1 MTPPGCRAITAILL
15 LIANFKII
23 RRGRRPRRPVQ
34 PCVIAKLTVYRRGG
48 FHIRPCNLAQS
59 PNCQEGSRP
68 IPTNQHKN
76 HPPKKPQRRTIP
88 RGVEDAAP
96 YTQPYKGCRGEHCS
110 PARVSRRSPPTH
122 QKFWHSTTPLGFLG
136 ASAWRRTTSAASL
149 LRKPARAVIRPAGAN
164 IARSP
169 VSLRSTVAPC
179 SQPRNPLGR
188 GSLPRNSETF
198 FASFFGH
205 KKGRFS
211 GSIPLKRESGRER
224 KPHTKNKLPILHPPP
239 KKVIIT

>member
-48 FHIRPCNLAQS
+48 FHIRPCNLAQP

-76 HPPKKPQRRTIP
+76 HLNTKNRNPAQSPGASRTPPPTRNHTRDVGASIARPQESRAVAPPTGGYRIRPYAPKILAPEGSNGEGQKSVKKSAALLRFLAFLALDHPF
-88 RGVEDAAP
+88 GVL
-96 YTQPYKGCRGEHCS
+96 RGE
-110 PARVSRRSPPTH
+110 
-122 QKFWHSTTPLGFLG
+122 QPL
-136 ASAWRRTTSAASL
+136 S
-149 LRKPARAVIRPAGAN
+149 
-164 IARSP
+164 
-169 VSLRSTVAPC
+169 
-179 SQPRNPLGR
+179 R

-211 GSIPLKRESGRER
+211 GSIPLKRESGRKVAASGSR
-224 KPHTKNKLPILHPPP
+224 TLKTSSPSCTHPQ
-239 KKVIIT
+239 KRL